1 MREMNKKVLI
11 TCDMHESFFEG
22 LKALGYSF
30 NYNPEF
36 TTEETFGI
44 LADYEGLVVST
55 KVLVDKSLI
64 NKGIKLEFI
73 ARAGSGMENI
83 DVEYAQSKDIDC
95 FSSPEGNSNAV
106 GEFALGMLLSLLRNI
121 VKADKE
127 VRDELW
133 LREENRGSELSGK
146 TIGIIGYGNTG
157 RAFAKILNGFDVR
170 ILVYDKYLKGYGT
183 GRIAETDME
192 DIFINADIVS
202 FHVPLTA
209 ETKYF
214 INKKLLQSFN
224 KRIILINTSRG
235 KIIDNLSLIEA
246 LKMNKLEGV
255 CLDVLDEEPVYDGY
269 AKKHVYFNEL
279 RNFNNVI
286 LSPHIAGWTIE
297 SREKMSRILLEKLR
311 STLYKS

>member
-1 MREMNKKVLI
+1 MNEMKKVLI
-11 TCDMHESFFEG
+11 TCDMHESFIDG

-30 NYNPEF
+30 DYYPEF
-36 TTEETFGI
+36 STEETFGI
-44 LADYEGLVVST
+44 LPDYEGLVVST
-55 KVLVDKSLI
+55 KIQVNKVLIDR
-64 NKGIKLEFI
+64 GDKLEFI

-83 DVEYAQSKDIDC
+83 DVEYARSKDIHC

-106 GEFALGMLLSLLRNI
+106 AEFALGMLLSLLRNI

-157 RAFAKILNGFDVR
+157 SAFAKILIGFDVK
-170 ILVYDKYLKGYGT
+170 ILVYDKYLTGYG
-183 GRIAETDME
+183 RDHIRESDME
-192 DIFINADIVS
+192 EIFMNADIVS
-202 FHVPLTA
+202 FHVPLTV

-214 INKKLLQSFN
+214 INMEMLQRFN

-235 KIIDNLSLIEA
+235 KIMDNSSIVEG
-246 LKMNKLEGV
+246 LKTNKLKGI
-255 CLDVLDEEPVYDGY
+255 CLDVLEEEPVYEGY

-286 LSPHIAGWTIE
+286 LSPHIAGWTVE
-297 SREKMSRILLEKLR
+297 SREKMGKILLQKLR
-311 STLYKS
+311 LTLNKS